1 MECNACVK
9 EKRGRWR
16 VSLMPT
22 STIWRVTVRWHCKLP
37 KYILRTWEWLY
48 KDIYRDAHN
57 DKAHEMGKRKRE
69 IHKMRLSR
77 TNTIHFGIFFANFIY
92 SKFVCLLHSWLF
104 TISFVPVDW
113 QPLEIVKKKCTKCF
127 RHGANAIRLNSGKNV
142 RSFIVLDRINNK
154 GTPTLNSEA
163 SETVKYVAMHW
174 LWPFSIRSKEK
185 SGSDEKQSE
194 FFTFNFRR
202 HFGSIAFVFMVTV
215 TLSRFVKS
223 QTFLIDT
230 LFLFYLWNEVS

>member
-69 IHKMRLSR
+69 IHKMRLSP
-77 TNTIHFGIFFANFIY
+77 TNAIHFGIFLPTLFTLN
-92 SKFVCLLHSWLF
+92 SFVCFILDFSQFLLCRLTSNHLRS
-104 TISFVPVDW
+104 S
-113 QPLEIVKKKCTKCF
+113 KKKCTKCF

-154 GTPTLNSEA
+154 GTPTLNSKA

-202 HFGSIAFVFMVTV
+202 RFGSIAFVFMVTV
-215 TLSRFVKS
+215 TLSRFVKG

-230 LFLFYLWNEVS
+230 LFRFYLWNEVS